1 MNYLILKQNHKHMT
15 IRDQFQDGVKLRPHR
30 LETVS
35 KAAVIKDNQ
44 IIAVYDLNLT
54 NLSYNVVSGR
64 IDINSLL
71 ADQDLH
77 SDLIN
82 KHVIYNTFVPATI
95 KDLNSLLT

>member
-15 IRDQFQDGVKLRPHR
+15 IRDQFRDGVKLRPHR
-30 LETVS
+30 LQAVS
-35 KAAVIKDNQ
+35 KSAVIKDNQ

-54 NLSYNVVSGR
+54 NLSYNAISGR

-71 ADQDLH
+71 AEQDLH

-82 KHVIYNTFVPATI
+82 QHIIYDTFVPATI
-95 KDLNSLLT
+95 KDPNCLLN

>member
-71 ADQDLH
+71 TDQDLH

>member
-1 MNYLILKQNHKHMT
+1 MNYLILKQNNKHMT

-44 IIAVYDLNLT
+44 IIAVYDLNLA
-54 NLSYNVVSGR
+54 NLSYNAISGR

-71 ADQDLH
+71 AEQDLK
-77 SDLIN
+77 STLIN
-82 KHVIYNTFVPATI
+82 AKVSYETAAPATI
-95 KDLNSLLT
+95 KEVDEILV